1 MHRIR
6 HITAPL
12 IVCCLAAAGAG
23 FFLTPDRLFSENENR
38 VLKTGVSLSLQE
50 ILQGELDHEVES
62 YLTDQMPLRDSM
74 VQLSSDVRRLLGQ
87 KKIGDVYL
95 AKEGYLI
102 SAVTREDLSLQQQEK
117 NIAAFNDFF
126 QSCGLAPSRITVLP
140 VPDAGLILSE
150 HLPAGAQMY
159 DGDGVM
165 RTLSEELQGCEL
177 VDVRPALSALSQSGV
192 PVFYRT
198 DHHWTTAA
206 AREVYSACRG
216 RFPAPFEDSLSS
228 GERPAL
234 KTVSDR
240 FHGSLYSKVLCSG
253 IPYDT
258 VQVPDP
264 AGDPQELTV
273 RYAGS
278 GLSERVQRSCLVTD
292 CLKQKDQYAVFFGG
306 NFSHISMETGIQNG
320 RKLLVI
326 KDSFANCFV
335 PFLTRHF
342 QEIHMLDL
350 RYYTGDPRAFLQDHG
365 ITDILVLY
373 ELSNLIT
380 DPGPEM
386 LSDG

>member
-1 MHRIR
+1 MKEYRNPV
-6 HITAPL
+6 ALL
-12 IVCCLAAAGAG
+12 IVCCLAAAGAACAVI
-23 FFLTPDRLFSENENR
+23 PDRLFSENENR
-38 VLKTGVSLSLQE
+38 VLKTGVSLSVQE
-50 ILQGELDHEVES
+50 IFQGDLDRHVET
-62 YLTDQMPLRDSM
+62 YLTDQMPLRDFFM
-74 VQLSSDVRRLLGQ
+74 QLSSDARRLLGQ

-95 AKEGYLI
+95 AEEDYLI
-102 SAVTREDLSLQQQEK
+102 SAVTKEDLSQKQQEK

-126 QSCGLAPSRITVLP
+126 RSSGLDPSRITVLP

-150 HLPAGAQMY
+150 RLPAGARMY
-159 DGDGVM
+159 DGDSVM
-165 RTLSEELQGCEL
+165 RTLAEELRDCAL
-177 VDVRPALSALSQSGV
+177 VDVRPALSALSQSDT

-216 RFPAPFEDSLSS
+216 RFPAPGEESCSS
-228 GERPAL
+228 HELPLL

-264 AGDPQELTV
+264 AREPETLTV
-273 RYAGS
+273 RYAGN
-278 GLSERVQRSCLVTD
+278 GLSEQVQNSCLVTD

-306 NFSHISMETGIQNG
+306 NFSHISIETGFENG

-335 PFLTRHF
+335 PFLTRHYE
-342 QEIHMLDL
+342 EIHMLDL
-350 RYYTGDPRAFLQDHG
+350 RYYTGDPRAFLKDHG
-365 ITDILVLY
+365 ITDLLVLY

-386 LSDG
+386 LSGG